1 MRNKK
6 ILATFSGKQSLPLGC
21 RNRNILGIA
30 RRVPRILTVFFVF
43 FALAT
48 VFLAIESSAYGAQLV
63 SLEAKSASIESQNQE
78 LRSALVT
85 STSLAKIA
93 EDAQKL
99 GMVKPEKLTYIS
111 GEKPVARIP

>member
-1 MRNKK
+1 MRNKGYTRLVK
-6 ILATFSGKQSLPLGC
+6 
-21 RNRNILGIA
+21 
-30 RRVPRILTVFFVF
+30 RVPKVLAIFFVF

-63 SLEAKSASIESQNQE
+63 SLEAKSASVESQNQE
-78 LRSALVT
+78 LRSTLVT

-93 EDAQKL
+93 EDAKTL